1 MELNCEK
8 KWYSITINDNNNNN
22 NNTNNH
28 DNEHRD
34 DFSDGI
40 LVELI

>member
-22 NNTNNH
+22 NNIH

-40 LVELI
+40 SVELI